1 MENNPNKKV
10 NNLMYAVVFMAFI
23 STIAILLIASVGA
36 NYLVDS
42 KYDSRSNRLV
52 TTVKRGSVLDRNHE
66 VLTYSEKNED
76 GYVRISKYPGLFS
89 HVIGYVDKKYG
100 TTGLESLYNPELMGR
115 GNASFMTKTKNI
127 ILNEKTGDNLVLA
140 LDLKLQQKSQALLK
154 NFNGAIVVSNPKT
167 GEILASYSNPTY
179 DERKLSEFINNE
191 NESSMLNRVQFGK
204 YSPGSVMKI
213 LTSINLL
220 QNNFNENYED
230 TGSIEIGDAKI
241 ANYNNMRYGTV
252 DMKKAFAHSL
262 NTYFVWANLKY
273 LESFKNLIDS
283 VNKTISESSIVP
295 MAPIEL
301 SLSDDEFSN
310 ALLGIG
316 QGKVTLSP
324 MILNIITESVY
335 NGGYF
340 YTPRYVNSFET
351 EDVKMNKKLF
361 SKKIIMP
368 FSEQIANQV
377 KDYMKEV
384 VATGTASGFGLKNA
398 GGKTGTAE
406 LGNGKYNYFFTG
418 FYENEENPKCIT
430 IVLENCSNIGY
441 NKTVEIFKK
450 LLMD

>member
-23 STIAILLIASVGA
+23 SSIAILLIASVGA

-52 TTVKRGSVLDRNHE
+52 ATVKRGSVLDRNHE

-191 NESSMLNRVQFGK
+191 NESSMLNRVQFGR

-230 TGSIEIGDAKI
+230 TGSIKIGDAKI

-273 LESFKNLIDS
+273 LESFKNLVDS

-351 EDVKMNKKLF
+351 EDVKIIKKLF

-384 VATGTASGFGLKNA
+384 VATGTASSFGLKNA

>member
-36 NYLVDS
+36 EYLVDS

-52 TTVKRGSVLDRNHE
+52 ATVKRGSVLDRNRE

-115 GNASFMTKTKNI
+115 GNASFITKTKNI
-127 ILNEKTGDNLVLA
+127 ILNEKTGENLILA

-351 EDVKMNKKLF
+351 EDVKTNKKLF

>member
-10 NNLMYAVVFMAFI
+10 NNLMYVVVFMAFI

-52 TTVKRGSVLDRNHE
+52 ATVKRGSVLDRNHE

-191 NESSMLNRVQFGK
+191 NESSMLNRVQFGR

-230 TGSIEIGDAKI
+230 TGSIKIGDAKI

-273 LESFKNLIDS
+273 LESFKNLVDS

>member
-52 TTVKRGSVLDRNHE
+52 ATVKRGSVLDRNHE
-66 VLTYSEKNED
+66 VLTYSEKNEN

-191 NESSMLNRVQFGK
+191 NESSMLNRVQFGR

-351 EDVKMNKKLF
+351 EDVKINKKLF

>member
-52 TTVKRGSVLDRNHE
+52 ATVKRGSVLDRNHE

-115 GNASFMTKTKNI
+115 GNASFITKTKNI
-127 ILNEKTGDNLVLA
+127 ILNEKTGENLILA

-167 GEILASYSNPTY
+167 GEILSSYSNPTY

-191 NESSMLNRVQFGK
+191 NESSMLNRVQFGR

-273 LESFKNLIDS
+273 LESFKNLVDS

-351 EDVKMNKKLF
+351 EDVKINKKLF

>member
-52 TTVKRGSVLDRNHE
+52 ATVKRGSVLDRNHE

-100 TTGLESLYNPELMGR
+100 TTGLESAYNPELMGR
-115 GNASFMTKTKNI
+115 GNASFMTKAKNI
-127 ILNEKTGDNLVLA
+127 ILNEKTGDNLILSI
-140 LDLKLQQKSQALLK
+140 DLKLQQRAQALLK

-191 NESSMLNRVQFGK
+191 NESSMLNRVQFGR

-351 EDVKMNKKLF
+351 EDVKINKKLF

>member
-23 STIAILLIASVGA
+23 STIAILLIASVGG

-52 TTVKRGSVLDRNHE
+52 ATVKRGSVLDRNHE

-89 HVIGYVDKKYG
+89 HVIGYVDKRYG

-115 GNASFMTKTKNI
+115 GNASFITKTKNI
-127 ILNEKTGDNLVLA
+127 ILNEKTGENLILA

-191 NESSMLNRVQFGK
+191 NESSMLNRVQFGR

-283 VNKTISESSIVP
+283 VNKTISEGSIVP

-301 SLSDDEFSN
+301 SLPDDEFSN

>member
-52 TTVKRGSVLDRNHE
+52 ATVKRGSILDRNHE

-127 ILNEKTGDNLVLA
+127 ILNEKTGENLILA

-179 DERKLSEFINNE
+179 DERKLSEFISNE
-191 NESSMLNRVQFGK
+191 NESSMLNRVQFGR

-273 LESFKNLIDS
+273 LESFKNLVDS

-351 EDVKMNKKLF
+351 EDVKINKKLF

>member
-52 TTVKRGSVLDRNHE
+52 ATVKRGSVLDRNHE

-127 ILNEKTGDNLVLA
+127 ILNEKTGENLILA

-191 NESSMLNRVQFGK
+191 NESSMLNRVQFGR

-324 MILNIITESVY
+324 MILNVITESVY

-351 EDVKMNKKLF
+351 EDVKINKKLF
-361 SKKIIMP
+361 SKKIVMP

>member
-10 NNLMYAVVFMAFI
+10 NNLMYVVVFMAFI
-23 STIAILLIASVGA
+23 STIAILLISSVGA

-42 KYDSRSNRLV
+42 KYDSRSNRLFA
-52 TTVKRGSVLDRNHE
+52 TVKRGSILDRNHE
-66 VLTYSEKNED
+66 VLTYSEKNND

-89 HVIGYVDKKYG
+89 HVIGYIDKKYG
-100 TTGLESLYNPELMGR
+100 TTGLESAYNPELMGR
-115 GNASFMTKTKNI
+115 GNASFMTKAKNI
-127 ILNEKTGDNLVLA
+127 ILNEKTGDNLILSI
-140 LDLKLQQKSQALLK
+140 DLKLQQRAQALLK

-179 DERKLSEFINNE
+179 DERQLKEVINNE
-191 NESSMLNRVQFGK
+191 NESSMLNRVQFGR

-220 QNNFNENYED
+220 ENNFNEEYED
-230 TGSIEIGDAKI
+230 TGSIKIGDTKI

-351 EDVKMNKKLF
+351 ADVKTKKKLF
-361 SKKIIMP
+361 SKKIMMP
-368 FSEQIANQV
+368 FSEQITNQV

-441 NKTVEIFKK
+441 NRTVEIFKK

>member
-52 TTVKRGSVLDRNHE
+52 ATVKRGSVLDRNHE

-191 NESSMLNRVQFGK
+191 NESSMLNRVQFGR

>member
-23 STIAILLIASVGA
+23 SSIAILLIASVGA

-52 TTVKRGSVLDRNHE
+52 ATVKRGSVLDRNHE

-191 NESSMLNRVQFGK
+191 NESSMLNRVQFGR

-273 LESFKNLIDS
+273 LESFKNLVDS

-351 EDVKMNKKLF
+351 EDVKINKKLF

>member
-52 TTVKRGSVLDRNHE
+52 ATVKRGSILDRNHE

-115 GNASFMTKTKNI
+115 GNASFITKTKNI
-127 ILNEKTGDNLVLA
+127 ILNEKTGENLILA

-179 DERKLSEFINNE
+179 DERKLSDFINNE
-191 NESSMLNRVQFGK
+191 NESSMLNRVQFGR

-220 QNNFNENYED
+220 ENNFNEEYED
-230 TGSIEIGDAKI
+230 TGSIKIGDTKI

-324 MILNIITESVY
+324 MILNIITQSVY

-351 EDVKMNKKLF
+351 EDVKINKKLF
-361 SKKIIMP
+361 SKKIMMP

-384 VATGTASGFGLKNA
+384 VLTGTASGFGLKNA

>member
-52 TTVKRGSVLDRNHE
+52 ATVKRGSILDRNHE

-127 ILNEKTGDNLVLA
+127 ILNEKTGENLILA
-140 LDLKLQQKSQALLK
+140 LDLKLQQKAQALLK

-191 NESSMLNRVQFGK
+191 NESSMLNRVQFGR

-262 NTYFVWANLKY
+262 NTYFVCANLKY

-295 MAPIEL
+295 MAPIDL

-351 EDVKMNKKLF
+351 EDVKINKKLF
-361 SKKIIMP
+361 SKKIMMP

>member
-36 NYLVDS
+36 EYLVDS

-52 TTVKRGSVLDRNHE
+52 ATVKRGSVLDRNHE

-115 GNASFMTKTKNI
+115 GNASFITKTKNI
-127 ILNEKTGDNLVLA
+127 ILNEKTGENLILA

-191 NESSMLNRVQFGK
+191 NESSMLNRVQFGR

-324 MILNIITESVY
+324 MILNIVTESIY

>member
-36 NYLVDS
+36 KYLVDS

-52 TTVKRGSVLDRNHE
+52 ATVKRGSVLDRNHE

-127 ILNEKTGDNLVLA
+127 ILNEKTGENLILA

-191 NESSMLNRVQFGK
+191 NESSMLNRVQFGR

-351 EDVKMNKKLF
+351 EDVKINKKLF
-361 SKKIIMP
+361 SKKIMMP

-384 VATGTASGFGLKNA
+384 VLTGTASGFGLKNA

>member
-23 STIAILLIASVGA
+23 STIAILLITSVGA

-52 TTVKRGSVLDRNHE
+52 ATVKRGSVLDRNHE

-127 ILNEKTGDNLVLA
+127 ILNEKTGENLILA

-191 NESSMLNRVQFGK
+191 NESSMLNRVQFGR

-241 ANYNNMRYGTV
+241 ANYNTMRYGTV

-351 EDVKMNKKLF
+351 EDVKINKKLF

>member
-10 NNLMYAVVFMAFI
+10 NNLMYAVVFIAFI
-23 STIAILLIASVGA
+23 STIAILLISSVGA
-36 NYLVDS
+36 KYLVDS

-52 TTVKRGSVLDRNHE
+52 AAVQRGSILDRNHE
-66 VLTYSEKNED
+66 VLTYSEKNDE
-76 GYVRISKYPGLFS
+76 GYTRISKYPGLFS
-89 HVIGYVDKKYG
+89 HVIGYMDKKYG
-100 TTGLESLYNPELMGR
+100 TTGLESTYNPELMGR
-115 GNASFMTKTKNI
+115 GNASFMTMTKNI
-127 ILNEKTGDNLVLA
+127 IMNEKTGDNLVLS
-140 LDLKLQQKSQALLK
+140 LDLKLQQKAQALLQGY
-154 NFNGAIVVSNPKT
+154 NGAIVVSDPNT

-179 DERKLSEFINNE
+179 DERRLEEFINNE

-213 LTSINLL
+213 LTSVNLL
-220 QNNFNENYED
+220 ENGFREEYED

-252 DMKKAFAHSL
+252 DMKKAFSHSL
-262 NTYFVWANLKY
+262 NTYFVWANLKH
-273 LESFKNLIDS
+273 LDSFKNLVDS
-283 VNKTISESSIVP
+283 VNDTVLKNSIVP
-295 MAPIEL
+295 MAPIDLNL
-301 SLSDDEFSN
+301 SEDEFSN

-324 MILNIITESVY
+324 MILNVITESIY

-351 EDVKMNKKLF
+351 ADVKTNKKLF
-361 SKKIIMP
+361 SKKVTMP
-368 FSEQIANQV
+368 FSEQSANEV
-377 KDYMKEV
+377 KEYMKEV
-384 VATGTASGFGLKNA
+384 VASGTASGFGLQNA

-418 FYENEENPKCIT
+418 FYENEENSKCIT

-441 NKTVEIFKK
+441 NRTVEIFKK
-450 LLMD
+450 LLTD

>member
-52 TTVKRGSVLDRNHE
+52 ATVKRGSVLDRNHE

-127 ILNEKTGDNLVLA
+127 ILNEKTGENLVLA

-191 NESSMLNRVQFGK
+191 NESSMLNRVQFGR

-351 EDVKMNKKLF
+351 EDVKINKKLF

>member
-52 TTVKRGSVLDRNHE
+52 ATVKRGSILDRNHE

-115 GNASFMTKTKNI
+115 GNASFITKTKNI
-127 ILNEKTGDNLVLA
+127 ILNEKTGENLILA

-191 NESSMLNRVQFGK
+191 NESSMLNRVQFGR

-351 EDVKMNKKLF
+351 EDVKINKKLF
-361 SKKIIMP
+361 SKKIMMP

>member
-52 TTVKRGSVLDRNHE
+52 ATVKRGSVLDRNHE
-66 VLTYSEKNED
+66 VLTYSEKNKD

-127 ILNEKTGDNLVLA
+127 ILNEKTGENLILA

-191 NESSMLNRVQFGK
+191 NESSMLNRVQFGR

-295 MAPIEL
+295 MAPIDL

-361 SKKIIMP
+361 SKKIMMP

>member
-127 ILNEKTGDNLVLA
+127 ILKEKTGDNLVLA

>member
-52 TTVKRGSVLDRNHE
+52 ATVKRGSVLDRNHE

-191 NESSMLNRVQFGK
+191 NESSMLNRVQFGR

-273 LESFKNLIDS
+273 LESFKNLVDS

-351 EDVKMNKKLF
+351 EDVKINKKLF

>member
-36 NYLVDS
+36 KYLVDS

-52 TTVKRGSVLDRNHE
+52 ATVKRGSILDRNHE

-76 GYVRISKYPGLFS
+76 AYVRISKYPGLFS

-127 ILNEKTGDNLVLA
+127 ILNEKTGDSLVLA

-191 NESSMLNRVQFGK
+191 NESSMLNRVQFGR

-273 LESFKNLIDS
+273 LESFKNLVDS

-340 YTPRYVNSFET
+340 YTPRYVNFFET

>member
-52 TTVKRGSVLDRNHE
+52 ATVKRGSVLDRNHE

-100 TTGLESLYNPELMGR
+100 TTGLESAYNPELMGR
-115 GNASFMTKTKNI
+115 GNASFITKTKNI
-127 ILNEKTGDNLVLA
+127 ILNEKTGENLILA

-191 NESSMLNRVQFGK
+191 NESSMLNRVQFGR

-351 EDVKMNKKLF
+351 EDVKINKKLF

>member
-52 TTVKRGSVLDRNHE
+52 ATVKRGSILDRNHE

-76 GYVRISKYPGLFS
+76 AYVRISKYPGLFS

-127 ILNEKTGDNLVLA
+127 ILNEKTGENLILA

-191 NESSMLNRVQFGK
+191 NESSMLNRVQFGR

-351 EDVKMNKKLF
+351 EDVKINKKLF

-418 FYENEENPKCIT
+418 FYVNEENPKCIT

>member
-52 TTVKRGSVLDRNHE
+52 ATVKRGSILDRNHE

-127 ILNEKTGDNLVLA
+127 ILNEKTGENLILA

-191 NESSMLNRVQFGK
+191 NESSMLNRVQFGR

-351 EDVKMNKKLF
+351 EDVKINKKLF
-361 SKKIIMP
+361 SKKIMMP

>member
-52 TTVKRGSVLDRNHE
+52 ATVKRGSILDRNHE

-115 GNASFMTKTKNI
+115 GNASFITKTKNI
-127 ILNEKTGDNLVLA
+127 ILNEKTGENLILA

-191 NESSMLNRVQFGK
+191 NESSMLNRVQFGR

-324 MILNIITESVY
+324 MILNIVTESIY

-351 EDVKMNKKLF
+351 EDVKINKKLF

>member
-42 KYDSRSNRLV
+42 KYDSRSKRLV
-52 TTVKRGSVLDRNHE
+52 ATVKRGSVLDRNHK

-191 NESSMLNRVQFGK
+191 NESSMLNRVQFGR

-273 LESFKNLIDS
+273 LESFKNLVDS

>member
-10 NNLMYAVVFMAFI
+10 NNLMYAVVFIAFI
-23 STIAILLIASVGA
+23 STIAILLISSVGA
-36 NYLVDS
+36 KYLVDS

-52 TTVKRGSVLDRNHE
+52 ATVQRGSILDRNHE
-66 VLTYSEKNED
+66 VLTYSEKNDE
-76 GYVRISKYPGLFS
+76 GYTRISKYPGLFS
-89 HVIGYVDKKYG
+89 HVIGYMDKKYG
-100 TTGLESLYNPELMGR
+100 TTGLESTYNPELMGR
-115 GNASFMTKTKNI
+115 GNASFMTKMKNI
-127 ILNEKTGDNLVLA
+127 IMNEKTGDNLVLS
-140 LDLKLQQKSQALLK
+140 LDLKLQQKAQALLQGY
-154 NFNGAIVVSNPKT
+154 NGAIVVSNPKT

-179 DERKLSEFINNE
+179 DERRLEEFINNE

-213 LTSINLL
+213 LTSVNLL
-220 QNNFNENYED
+220 ENGFREEYED

-262 NTYFVWANLKY
+262 NTYFVWANLNH
-273 LESFKNLIDS
+273 LDSFKNLVDS
-283 VNKTISESSIVP
+283 VNETVLKNSIVP
-295 MAPIEL
+295 MAPIDLNL
-301 SLSDDEFSN
+301 SEDEFSN

-324 MILNIITESVY
+324 MILNVITESIY

-351 EDVKMNKKLF
+351 ADVKTNKKLF
-361 SKKIIMP
+361 SKKVTMP
-368 FSEQIANQV
+368 FSEQSANEV
-377 KDYMKEV
+377 KEYMKEV
-384 VATGTASGFGLKNA
+384 VATGTASGFGLQNA

-418 FYENEENPKCIT
+418 FYENEENSKCIT

-441 NKTVEIFKK
+441 NRTVEIFKK
-450 LLMD
+450 LLTD

>member
-42 KYDSRSNRLV
+42 KFDSRSNRLV
-52 TTVKRGSVLDRNHE
+52 ATVKRGSILDRNHE

-115 GNASFMTKTKNI
+115 GNASFMTKMKNI
-127 ILNEKTGDNLVLA
+127 ILNEKTGDNLILA
-140 LDLKLQQKSQALLK
+140 LDLKLQQKAQALLK

-191 NESSMLNRVQFGK
+191 NESSMLNRVQFGR

-273 LESFKNLIDS
+273 LESFKNLVDS

-351 EDVKMNKKLF
+351 EDVKINKKLF
-361 SKKIIMP
+361 SKKIMMP

>member
-52 TTVKRGSVLDRNHE
+52 ATVKRGSILDRNHE

-191 NESSMLNRVQFGK
+191 NESSMLNRVQFGR

-351 EDVKMNKKLF
+351 EDVKINKKLF

-418 FYENEENPKCIT
+418 FYVNEENPKCIT

-441 NKTVEIFKK
+441 NRTVEIFKK

>member
-52 TTVKRGSVLDRNHE
+52 ATVKRGSILDRNHE
-66 VLTYSEKNED
+66 ILTYSEKNED
-76 GYVRISKYPGLFS
+76 SYVRISKYPGLFS

-191 NESSMLNRVQFGK
+191 NESSMLNRVQFGR

-351 EDVKMNKKLF
+351 EDVKINKKLF

>member
-1 MENNPNKKV
+1 
-10 NNLMYAVVFMAFI
+10 
-23 STIAILLIASVGA
+23 
-36 NYLVDS
+36 
-42 KYDSRSNRLV
+42 
-52 TTVKRGSVLDRNHE
+52 
-66 VLTYSEKNED
+66 
-76 GYVRISKYPGLFS
+76 
-89 HVIGYVDKKYG
+89 
-100 TTGLESLYNPELMGR
+100 
-115 GNASFMTKTKNI
+115 MTKTKNI

-140 LDLKLQQKSQALLK
+140 LDLKLQQKAQSLLK

-191 NESSMLNRVQFGK
+191 NESSMLNRVQFGR

-295 MAPIEL
+295 MAPIDL

-324 MILNIITESVY
+324 MILNVITESVY

-351 EDVKMNKKLF
+351 EDVKINKKLF

>member
-23 STIAILLIASVGA
+23 STIAILLISSVGA

-42 KYDSRSNRLV
+42 KYDSRSNRLFA
-52 TTVKRGSVLDRNHE
+52 TVKRGSILDRNHE
-66 VLTYSEKNED
+66 VLTYSEKNDE
-76 GYVRISKYPGLFS
+76 GYTRISKYPGLFS
-89 HVIGYVDKKYG
+89 HVIGYIDKKYG
-100 TTGLESLYNPELMGR
+100 TTGLESAYNPELMGR
-115 GNASFMTKTKNI
+115 GNASFMTKAKNI
-127 ILNEKTGDNLVLA
+127 ILNEKTGDNLILSI
-140 LDLKLQQKSQALLK
+140 DLKLQQRAQALLK

-191 NESSMLNRVQFGK
+191 NESSMLNRVQFGR

-220 QNNFNENYED
+220 ENNFNEEYED
-230 TGSIEIGDAKI
+230 TGSIKIGDAKI

-262 NTYFVWANLKY
+262 NTYFVWANLKH

-324 MILNIITESVY
+324 MILNIVTESIY

-351 EDVKMNKKLF
+351 EDVKTNKKLF
-361 SKKIIMP
+361 SKKIMMP

-441 NKTVEIFKK
+441 NRTVEIFKK

>member
-36 NYLVDS
+36 KYLVDS

-52 TTVKRGSVLDRNHE
+52 ATVKRGSILDRNHE

-127 ILNEKTGDNLVLA
+127 ILNEKTGENLVLA

-191 NESSMLNRVQFGK
+191 NESSMLNRVQFGR

-220 QNNFNENYED
+220 QNNFNETYED

-283 VNKTISESSIVP
+283 VNKTISDSSIVP

-351 EDVKMNKKLF
+351 EDVKINKKLF
-361 SKKIIMP
+361 SKKIMMP

>member
-10 NNLMYAVVFMAFI
+10 NNLMYVVVFMAFI
-23 STIAILLIASVGA
+23 STIAILLISSVGA

-42 KYDSRSNRLV
+42 KYDSRSNRLFA
-52 TTVKRGSVLDRNHE
+52 TVKRGSILDRNHE
-66 VLTYSEKNED
+66 VLTYSEKNDE
-76 GYVRISKYPGLFS
+76 GYTRISKYPGLFS
-89 HVIGYVDKKYG
+89 HVIGYIDKKYG
-100 TTGLESLYNPELMGR
+100 TTGLESAYNPELMGR
-115 GNASFMTKTKNI
+115 GNASFMTKAKNI
-127 ILNEKTGDNLVLA
+127 ILNEKTGDNLILSI
-140 LDLKLQQKSQALLK
+140 DLKLQQRAQALLK

-191 NESSMLNRVQFGK
+191 NESSMLNRVQFGR

-220 QNNFNENYED
+220 ENNFNEEYED
-230 TGSIEIGDAKI
+230 TGSIKIGDAKI

-262 NTYFVWANLKY
+262 NTYFVWANLKH

-324 MILNIITESVY
+324 MILNIVTESIY

-351 EDVKMNKKLF
+351 EDVKTNKKLF
-361 SKKIIMP
+361 SKKIMMP

-441 NKTVEIFKK
+441 NRTVEIFKK

>member
-52 TTVKRGSVLDRNHE
+52 ATVKRGSVLDRNHE

-191 NESSMLNRVQFGK
+191 NESSMLNRVQFGR

-351 EDVKMNKKLF
+351 EDVKINKKLF
-361 SKKIIMP
+361 SKKIVMP

-384 VATGTASGFGLKNA
+384 VATGTANGFGLKNA

>member
-52 TTVKRGSVLDRNHE
+52 ATVKRGSVLDRNHE

-127 ILNEKTGDNLVLA
+127 ILNEKTGENLILA

-191 NESSMLNRVQFGK
+191 NESSMLNRIQFGR

-324 MILNIITESVY
+324 MILNIITESIY

-351 EDVKMNKKLF
+351 EDVKINKKLF

-368 FSEQIANQV
+368 FSEQIANRV

>member
-52 TTVKRGSVLDRNHE
+52 ATVKRGSVLDRNHE

-127 ILNEKTGDNLVLA
+127 ILNEKTGENLILA

-191 NESSMLNRVQFGK
+191 NESSMLNRVQFGR

-273 LESFKNLIDS
+273 LKSFKNLIDS

-351 EDVKMNKKLF
+351 EDVKINKKLF